1 MHLVSHLKNC
11 LGIDVHKLVEK
22 YKKVNNK
29 RAVKRIISK
38 KIVFPLIIISITTI
52 FHASFY

>member
-38 KIVFPLIIISITTI
+38 KIVLPLIIISITTI